1 MHHHKSRHRPP
12 VPGSA
17 RRGAAHPEL
26 TFPNPVTRS
35 SPHSAQPGQKLKTPP
50 STTATSYPSAT
61 RRPARPPCHPR
72 QPNHQLQR
80 AANPGNSPSTHPS
93 TAASSNC
100 PARPSQLF
108 LQKPAAPSHPAP
120 RTRRPRRPEPSQ
132 RNQDHVSFGLV
143 GRVVL
148 PHDVGAD
155 PAALGDLQASRP
167 GPVGLE
173 YTIVAVTCFF
183 S

>member
-1 MHHHKSRHRPP
+1 MGQRTRRGMHHHKSRHRPP

-17 RRGAAHPEL
+17 WRDAAHPEL
-26 TFPNPVTRS
+26 TFPNPMTWS
-35 SPHSAQPGQKLKTPP
+35 SPRSAQPGGKAKDTTKHKSDQLPAA
-50 STTATSYPSAT
+50 TTATCSTTLPPTISFSGPRT
-61 RRPARPPCHPR
+61 RETHHPHTRPAPR
-72 QPNHQLQR
+72 LR
-80 AANPGNSPSTHPS
+80 
-93 TAASSNC
+93 TARR
-100 PARPSQLF
+100 ARPALPPETSSTQ
-108 LQKPAAPSHPAP
+108 PAP

-167 GPVGLE
+167 GPGPHGA
-173 YTIVAVTCFF
+173 AVRR
-183 S
+183 